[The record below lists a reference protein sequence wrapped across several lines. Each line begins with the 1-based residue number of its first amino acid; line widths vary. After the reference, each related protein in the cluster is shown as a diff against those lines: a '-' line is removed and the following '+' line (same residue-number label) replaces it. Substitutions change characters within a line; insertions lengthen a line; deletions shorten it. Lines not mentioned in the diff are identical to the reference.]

1 MQENKSDELY
11 QVAEKLVTAKGP
23 VDEAFKQQV
32 ISEVLQG
39 LKSTINLE
47 LLSRMTKDQMDGFND
62 LLDNKESS
70 EEQIMNYIKSCD
82 IDTENVTAVALT
94 KFRISYLGA

>member
-1 MQENKSDELY
+1 
-11 QVAEKLVTAKGP
+11 
-23 VDEAFKQQV
+23 
-32 ISEVLQG
+32 
-39 LKSTINLE
+39 
-47 LLSRMTKDQMDGFND
+47 MTKDQMDGFND